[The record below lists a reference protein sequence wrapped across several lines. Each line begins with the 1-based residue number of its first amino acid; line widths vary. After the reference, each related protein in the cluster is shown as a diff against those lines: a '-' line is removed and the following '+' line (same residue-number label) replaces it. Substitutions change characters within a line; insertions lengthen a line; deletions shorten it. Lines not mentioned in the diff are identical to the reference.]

1 MSPTYHFV
9 EGAPKQNANY
19 SHATEVGGLFF
30 LTGQLATD
38 TNPAHSFPDGIEAQ
52 TRKTLQNLQHVLRGL
67 GLSFEDVVFI
77 RIFLLDMDR
86 DYAGMNA
93 IYNHYFSLPD
103 CAPGRT
109 TLGVSQL
116 ARGALIEI
124 DLIASKAK

>member
-1 MSPTYHFV
+1 MPPTYHVV

-19 SHATEVGGLFF
+19 CHAAEVGDLLF

-38 TNPAHSFPDGIEAQ
+38 IDSALSFPGGIEAQ
-52 TRKTLQNLQHVLRGL
+52 THKTLQNLQQVLRGL
-67 GLSFEDVVFI
+67 GLGFSHVVFV

-93 IYNHYFSLPD
+93 IYNRYFSLPG

-116 ARGALIEI
+116 AKGGLIEI
-124 DLIASKAK
+124 DMVASKSK